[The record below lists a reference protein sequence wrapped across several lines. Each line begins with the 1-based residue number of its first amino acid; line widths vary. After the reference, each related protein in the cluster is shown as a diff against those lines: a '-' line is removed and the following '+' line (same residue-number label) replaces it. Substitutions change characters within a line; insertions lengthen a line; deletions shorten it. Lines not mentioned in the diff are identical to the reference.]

1 MKSLIEQ
8 YREEFQ
14 GIEYC
19 CYCIEPKDGKHS
31 CCKEN
36 HFILFE
42 DFDDVDQLHI
52 IDGEIALAVWQA
64 EKQLEIA
71 NGR

>member
-14 GIEYC
+14 GIEFC
-19 CYCIEPKDGKHS
+19 CYCMEPKDGKHS
-31 CCKEN
+31 CCQEN
-36 HFILFE
+36 HFIPFE
-42 DFDDVDQLHI
+42 DFDDKDQI
-52 IDGEIALAVWQA
+52 QMIEDEIYWAAQIA
-64 EKQLEIA
+64 KQQEIR

>member
-8 YREEFQ
+8 YREEFH

-19 CYCIEPKDGKHS
+19 CYCMEPKDNKYS
-31 CCKEN
+31 CCQEN
-36 HFILFE
+36 HFIPFQ
-42 DFDDVDQLHI
+42 DFDDKDQI
-52 IDGEIALAVWQA
+52 QMIEDEIYWTEKLAKLKEA
-64 EKQLEIA
+64 K

>member
-19 CYCIEPKDGKHS
+19 CYCMEPKDGKHS
-31 CCKEN
+31 CCQEN
-36 HFILFE
+36 HFIPFE
-42 DFDDVDQLHI
+42 DFDDKDQI
-52 IDGEIALAVWQA
+52 QMIEDEIYWTEKLA
-64 EKQLEIA
+64 KQKEA
-71 NGR
+71 KNGR

>member
-19 CYCIEPKDGKHS
+19 CYCMEPKDGKHS

-36 HFILFE
+36 HFIPFE
-42 DFDDVDQLHI
+42 DFDDKDQI
-52 IDGEIALAVWQA
+52 QMIEDEIYWAEQLA
-64 EKQLEIA
+64 KQKEA
-71 NGR
+71 KNGR

>member
-19 CYCIEPKDGKHS
+19 CYCMEPKDGKYS
-31 CCKEN
+31 CCQEN

-42 DFDDVDQLHI
+42 DFDDKDQI
-52 IDGEIALAVWQA
+52 QMIEDEIYWA
-64 EKQLEIA
+64 EKLAKQKEA
-71 NGR
+71 KNGR

>member
-8 YREEFQ
+8 YREEFH

-19 CYCIEPKDGKHS
+19 VYCMEPKGGKHS
-31 CCKEN
+31 CCQEN
-36 HFILFE
+36 HFIPFE
-42 DFDDVDQLHI
+42 DFDNQDQMDI
-52 IDGEIALAVWQA
+52 IDAEIALVAWQA
-64 EKQLEIA
+64 EKEIA

>member
-19 CYCIEPKDGKHS
+19 CYCMEPKDGKHS
-31 CCKEN
+31 CCQEN
-36 HFILFE
+36 HFIPFE
-42 DFDDVDQLHI
+42 DFDDKDQI
-52 IDGEIALAVWQA
+52 QMIEDEIYWAAQIA
-64 EKQLEIA
+64 KQQEIR